1 MMGTIGLLAPAW
13 KPHLAPGSYARA
25 INARRLL
32 DRLTERQ
39 QQVLSCMAAGLLN
52 KQIAWRLTI
61 AEKTVKMHR
70 ALLIAALEVRSSA
83 EAVRIFTE
91 ASFVERLPSLH
102 QPAARDEQHH

>member
-1 MMGTIGLLAPAW
+1 
-13 KPHLAPGSYARA
+13 
-25 INARRLL
+25 
-32 DRLTERQ
+32 
-39 QQVLSCMAAGLLN
+39 MAAGLLN

-70 ALLIAALEVRSSA
+70 ALLLEALEVRSSA

-91 ASFVERLPSLH
+91 ASFLGVLPTVH